1 MKKTYSGTGFKNV
14 TIAFMVLIGVVLAN
28 VGFNFYLISESKNT
42 IAKMTEVINPYI
54 ESLEKFN
61 LMVTESKMYSTNWTY
76 LKYSKDDEDKKELQ
90 ALHKTRY
97 PELKKELEGFLT
109 KLDKKADR
117 DSLRAV
123 FKKFNDLLVVEE
135 EIMETLASADDYEIP
150 IKKLGCE
157 AIIDDEVLPRTA
169 AIKKQL
175 SKIIKRNREEADNMK
190 HDIEADTFKLMTIML
205 IASVVLFLFVIF
217 AVYFISNAIK
227 KPVVKMKD
235 VVQQLSK
242 GELTDEKVE
251 VKENV
256 IGEMA
261 HAVNILADSFTKTSE
276 FAKQIGSGNL
286 SVNYDKLSDN
296 DVLGN
301 ALIHMRDSL
310 RTYADEMETKVRER
324 TKEVL
329 EKGVKLEHAYRE
341 IKDSISYAKRI
352 QESILPSD
360 QMITRVFD
368 QSYILYKP
376 KDIVC
381 GDFYWYTQQGDDAVI
396 AALDCTGHGVP
407 GALMTVIGNS
417 LLNQIVN
424 FSGITS
430 PAKILS
436 QLDKKLQE
444 TLKQHGEI
452 ATNDGMDAAI
462 CTYNMKKKE
471 ITFAGA
477 KRPLYIFKNSELIE
491 IKGNKTPIGSY
502 QHYGDKFFTEQR
514 FNVNQSDT
522 IYLFSDGI
530 QDQFGGDEG
539 KKFMIKRFRDML
551 KGLQPLSMKDQVA
564 SLENEIAAWQG
575 QYEQT
580 DDMLLIGIRF

>member
-1 MKKTYSGTGFKNV
+1 MSQIYVLFNKIIGFDQNIPMIRQQIGFHFEIIIILVHLSYAGLHVGMKKTYSGTGFKNV
-14 TIAFMVLIGVVLAN
+14 TIAFIVLIGVVLAN
-28 VGFNFYLISESKNT
+28 VGFNFYLITASKNT

-61 LMVTESKMYSTNWTY
+61 LMVTESKMYATNWTY
-76 LKYSKDDEDKKELQ
+76 LKYSEEDKQQLV
-90 ALHKTRY
+90 AIHKTRY
-97 PELKKELEGFLT
+97 PKLKKELDVFLT

-117 DSLRAV
+117 DSLRSV
-123 FKKFNDLLVVEE
+123 FNKFNDLLVVEE
-135 EIMETLASADDYEIP
+135 EIMETLASTDDYEIP

-157 AIIDDEVLPRTA
+157 AIIENDVLPRTA
-169 AIKKQL
+169 SIMKQL
-175 SKIIKRNREEADNMK
+175 NKIIKRNREEADNMK
-190 HDIEADTFKLMTIML
+190 QKIEADTYKLMTIML
-205 IASVVLFLFVIF
+205 VASVVLFLFVIF

-235 VVQQLSK
+235 IVQQLSK
-242 GELTDEKVE
+242 GELTNEKIE

-261 HAVNILADSFTKTSE
+261 HAVNILSDSFAKTSE
-276 FAKQIGSGNL
+276 FANEIGSGNL
-286 SVNYDKLSDN
+286 SVTYDKLSDN

-301 ALIHMRDSL
+301 ALINMRDSL

-329 EKGVKLEHAYRE
+329 EKGIKLEHAYRE

-352 QESILPSD
+352 QQSILPSD
-360 QMITRVFD
+360 QMITRVFE

-430 PAKILS
+430 PAKILG

-444 TLKQHGEI
+444 TLRQHGEI

-477 KRPLYIFKNSELIE
+477 KRPLY
-491 IKGNKTPIGSY
+491 
-502 QHYGDKFFTEQR
+502 
-514 FNVNQSDT
+514 
-522 IYLFSDGI
+522 
-530 QDQFGGDEG
+530 
-539 KKFMIKRFRDML
+539 
-551 KGLQPLSMKDQVA
+551 
-564 SLENEIAAWQG
+564 
-575 QYEQT
+575 
-580 DDMLLIGIRF
+580 